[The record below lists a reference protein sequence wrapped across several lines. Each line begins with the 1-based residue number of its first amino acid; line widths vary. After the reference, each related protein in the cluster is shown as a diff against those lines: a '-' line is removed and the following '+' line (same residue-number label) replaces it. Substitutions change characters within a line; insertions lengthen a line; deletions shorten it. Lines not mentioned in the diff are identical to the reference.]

1 MSIDMY
7 DEIEYPSFSD
17 YILSKC
23 TLEILEKP
31 SELQR
36 IFIMNNKG
44 IISKSNIEWNIHLIE
59 SQNSLNS
66 VMFMAEE
73 FIIFADLIL

>member
-44 IISKSNIEWNIHLIE
+44 IISKSNIE
-59 SQNSLNS
+59 
-66 VMFMAEE
+66 
-73 FIIFADLIL
+73 